1 MVIGFD
7 AKRAFCNATGLGNY
21 SRMIIGGLAELHP
34 ELKLCLYTP
43 YHKDSF
49 RSQFSDCPQ
58 VSVVEPGIHLGSN
71 ALWRSYGVSRTI
83 RRDGL
88 DLFHG
93 LSHELPHG
101 LPAGLPAVVTMHD
114 LAVWRYPQHFPAVDR
129 AIYKNKQRHAC
140 TRADHIIA
148 VSGQT
153 QRDLIDMLG
162 VPKEKISVVHQ
173 SCHPQFTAPVEE
185 KTRQRVR
192 LKYGLPGRF
201 VLCVGT
207 VEERKNQRT
216 VVKAFK
222 ALDEDLHLVIV
233 GKQQRYALTVEEEI
247 ARQGLSSR
255 VKMLEGV
262 DFSDLPALYAEAVCS
277 VYLSL
282 FEGFGIPVL
291 ESMCCGTPVVCS
303 NTSSLPEVGGEAA
316 LLVDPMD
323 ADDLAEAIRQLASDA
338 AFRQQ
343 KSIMSLNQ
351 AASFSKEKVIGDL
364 MHVYSQWIKS

>member
-34 ELKLCLYTP
+34 ELGLRLYTP
-43 YHKDSF
+43 YHQERF
-49 RSQFSDCPQ
+49 QSQFSNAPQ
-58 VSVVEPGIHLGSN
+58 VNIVEPNLHIGNN
-71 ALWRSYGVSRTI
+71 ALWRSYGVSRAI

-101 LPAGLPAVVTMHD
+101 LPSDLPAVVTMHD
-114 LAVWRYPQHFPAVDR
+114 LAVWRFPQYFPFVDR
-129 AIYKNKQRHAC
+129 TIYKNKQRHAC
-140 TRADHIIA
+140 HRADHIIA
-148 VSGQT
+148 VSAQT
-153 QRDLIDMLG
+153 QQDLIDILG

-173 SCHPQFTAPVEE
+173 SCHPQFTVPVEQE
-185 KTRQRVR
+185 TRQRVR
-192 LKYGLPGRF
+192 SKYGLPRRF

-233 GKQQRYALTVEEEI
+233 GRQQRYARTVEEEVV
-247 ARQGLSSR
+247 RQGLSSR
-255 VKMLEGV
+255 VMMLEGV
-262 DFSDLPALYAEAVCS
+262 DFDDLPALYAEAVCS

-303 NTSSLPEVGGEAA
+303 NVSSLPEVGGDAA
-316 LLVDPMD
+316 LLVDPTESD
-323 ADDLAEAIRQLASDA
+323 ALADAIRRLASDPS
-338 AFRQQ
+338 FRQQ
-343 KSIMSLNQ
+343 KSVMSLNQ
-351 AASFSKEKVIGDL
+351 AALFSKEKVVGDL
-364 MHVYSQWIKS
+364 MHVYSQLVKL